1 MFKRRQRTIVYIH
14 SCLPLCILQH
24 AKFLVSL
31 ATVVALELI
40 LRDSKFT
47 RQATFHFQR
56 TTPKLDAAAKYAGGT
71 SSAAGHAQNDASG

>member
-1 MFKRRQRTIVYIH
+1 MIRKNAYIH

-40 LRDSKFT
+40 LRDGNFP
-47 RQATFHFQR
+47 RQATIQLGLQR
-56 TTPKLDAAAKYAGGT
+56 TTPKLDATTCMRGAPV
-71 SSAAGHAQNDASG
+71 